1 MSNFEMIVED
11 VFYLTDGR
19 MVFSGQFVND
29 GGIHLPA
36 DVAIYVN
43 ETVVGKIQLTTL
55 PFSSGKNLRQDVDV
69 VEASKQVDLKFVKWG
84 QDKVILKEIS

>member
-36 DVAIYVN
+36 DVAIYV
-43 ETVVGKIQLTTL
+43 
-55 PFSSGKNLRQDVDV
+55 
-69 VEASKQVDLKFVKWG
+69 QVCPR
-84 QDKVILKEIS
+84 ISIAL